1 MHEETVKHL
10 VDTANANG
18 YKTEKILTMHTISH
32 SAEFY
37 GAGRLVREADGKQ
50 VRFYGVKEV
59 VEEMDKE
66 NAEQILVLIPLEFLD
81 SLTKSNLVT
90 TQVLDDNGE
99 LAIVLVKKKIS
110 TLSRSSEPIH
120 QS

>member
-1 MHEETVKHL
+1 
-10 VDTANANG
+10 
-18 YKTEKILTMHTISH
+18 ILNLHTLSH

-50 VRFYGVKEV
+50 KRFYGISEILDEIKN
-59 VEEMDKE
+59 E
-66 NAEQILVLIPLEFLD
+66 NPEQVLVLIPLGYLNT
-81 SLTKSNLVT
+81 LTASDLVE

-99 LAIVLVKKKIS
+99 LAIVLVRKKSS
-110 TLSRSSEPIH
+110 TLSRSPQTVH